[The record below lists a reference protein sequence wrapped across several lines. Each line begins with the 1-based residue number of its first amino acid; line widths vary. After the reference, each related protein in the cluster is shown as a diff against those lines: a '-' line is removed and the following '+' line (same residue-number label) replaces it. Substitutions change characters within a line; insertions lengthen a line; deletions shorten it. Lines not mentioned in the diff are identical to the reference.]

1 MFDTFGEAEAL
12 LNYIKTK
19 FLRMLLSV
27 KKGTQHTPKSVWT
40 MIPMQDFSKSSGI
53 DWQSSIKKIDDQLYS
68 KYNFTSEEID
78 FINKN
83 VQSME

>member
-40 MIPMQDFSKSSGI
+40 MIPMQDFSKSSDI
-53 DWQSSIKKIDDQLYS
+53 DWQS
-68 KYNFTSEEID
+68 
-78 FINKN
+78 
-83 VQSME
+83 